1 MAAVICAGVPAF
13 AQEPSCLPDKPRRG
27 VVSSVDERL
36 ELTLEGGVRLRLS
49 GVEAARATAS
59 SPHLPREGRDAL
71 REWLVGRE
79 IEYSSPTAAPDRWGR
94 LEARVAATVPAGGAP
109 VAVASAIIDA
119 GLARALPEA
128 GARGCI
134 TELLRAEAAARAD
147 RLGIWRDPAYAI
159 LRGADRSAFSGR
171 GGETIVVEGRVTG
184 FGETRFRTYLNFGPI
199 RTVDF
204 AVTFARQGLKNLET
218 AGLQPASLEG
228 KTLRVRGLLDTRFG
242 PQIKIIEPAAIE
254 ILTDS
259 AAPPQSRPLARR

>member
-1 MAAVICAGVPAF
+1 MIAHDA
-13 AQEPSCLPDKPRRG
+13 RT
-27 VVSSVDERL
+27 L
-36 ELTLEGGVRLRLS
+36 ELCRTNRVPVVHASQIREPITGSNVKSLFDFD
-49 GVEAARATAS
+49 ATAFDANR
-59 SPHLPREGRDAL
+59 REM
-71 REWLVGRE
+71 
-79 IEYSSPTAAPDRWGR
+79 WGR
-94 LEARVAATVPAGGAP
+94 YE
-109 VAVASAIIDA
+109 
-119 GLARALPEA
+119 
-128 GARGCI
+128 
-134 TELLRAEAAARAD
+134 
-147 RLGIWRDPAYAI
+147 AI

-242 PQIKIIEPAAIE
+242 PQIEIVEPAAIE